1 MSKNS
6 YNVLVL
12 RVLLSSVLLFVAIA
26 GFAGESEYSVQY
38 GISYYEDSITNSDPY
53 INERCV
59 LDIYYPENQKDFPT
73 VIWFHGGGI
82 NSGNKWIPGE
92 LKDRGV
98 AVIAVNYRLSPMVK
112 CPAYL
117 EDAAAAVA
125 WTFKNI
131 ERFGGNPSKIIVSG
145 HSAGGYLASMIGLDK
160 KWLVDFGIDANEIA
174 LLVPF
179 SGHTITHLTIRKER
193 GISDT
198 QPLVDEFAP
207 LFHIRPDAPPM
218 VLILGDRELEML
230 GRYEENAYFWR
241 MMKVIGHDKT
251 RLYELDGF
259 DHGGMLEPAFLL
271 LQKEIEFFVKQQ
283 NQSNATSK

>member
-1 MSKNS
+1 MSKNKHNALIIRFLFLS
-6 YNVLVL
+6 I
-12 RVLLSSVLLFVAIA
+12 LLCSVIT
-26 GFAGESEYSVQY
+26 GFTSDSAYSVQY
-38 GISYYEDSITNSDPY
+38 GISYYEDSVTNSDPY
-53 INERCV
+53 IKERCV

-131 ERFGGNPSKIIVSG
+131 ERFGGDPSKIIVSG

-160 KWLVDFGIDANEIA
+160 KWLAKFGIDADEIA

-198 QPLVDEFAP
+198 QPIVDEFAP

-241 MMKVIGHDKT
+241 MMKVIGHDKIK
-251 RLYELDGF
+251 LYELDGF
-259 DHGGMLEPAFLL
+259 DHGGMLDPAFLL
-271 LQKEIEFFVKQQ
+271 LQKEIEFFLKQH
-283 NQSNATSK
+283 N

>member
-1 MSKNS
+1 MGKNI

-12 RVLLSSVLLFVAIA
+12 RVLLSSFLLFVVIA
-26 GFAGESEYSVQY
+26 GFAGDSKYSVQY
-38 GISYYEDSITNSDPY
+38 GISYYEDSIANSDSY
-53 INERCV
+53 IKERCV

-131 ERFGGNPSKIIVSG
+131 ERFGGDPSKIIVSG

-160 KWLVDFGIDANEIA
+160 KWLADFGIDANEIA

-198 QPLVDEFAP
+198 QPIVDEFAP

-230 GRYEENAYFWR
+230 GRYEENAYFRR
-241 MMKVIGHDKT
+241 MMKVIGHDKIK
-251 RLYELDGF
+251 LFELDGF

-283 NQSNATSK
+283 NQ

>member
-1 MSKNS
+1 MSKNK
-6 YNVLVL
+6 YNALIVRFLFFSI
-12 RVLLSSVLLFVAIA
+12 LLCSVIT
-26 GFAGESEYSVQY
+26 GFAGDSAYSVQY
-38 GISYYEDSITNSDPY
+38 GLTYYEDSITNSDSY
-53 INERCV
+53 IKERCV
-59 LDIYYPENQKDFPT
+59 LDIYYPENQKNFPT

-131 ERFGGNPSKIIVSG
+131 ERFGGDPSKIIVSG
-145 HSAGGYLASMIGLDK
+145 HSAGGYLTSMIGLDK
-160 KWLVDFGIDANEIA
+160 KWLANFGIDANEIA

-179 SGHTITHLTIRKER
+179 SGHTITHLTIRKEM

-198 QPLVDEFAP
+198 QPIVDEFAP
-207 LFHIRPDAPPM
+207 LFHIRPDAPPV

-230 GRYEENAYFWR
+230 GRYEENAKFWR
-241 MMKVIGHDKT
+241 MMKVIGHDKIK
-251 RLYELDGF
+251 LYELDGF

-271 LQKEIEFFVKQQ
+271 LQKEIDFFVKQQ
-283 NQSNATSK
+283 HSTDATSK